1 MSNIEQPGR
10 LRRAIAS
17 AADLALDG
25 TALGGAGL
33 ITYGSHLIYHPAGF
47 IVAGLFCLGGAWL
60 AARTAGRTSA

>member
-33 ITYGSHLIYHPAGF
+33 ITYGTHLIYHPAGF
-47 IVAGLFCLGGAWL
+47 IVAGVFCLAGAWL
-60 AARTAGRTSA
+60 AARTSGGAAA